1 MRRRTILIVAACLA
15 ILAGLLPMVAV
26 AHLLRV
32 RAIAA
37 EQRHMAEYARWTL
50 MRTKRVFADAR
61 RVLIEAETRPGTE
74 CSPDHVAQLR
84 QIAMDARNVEDIGYF
99 RDGRLVCTSLGPIRQ
114 HVPRT
119 PPDVDLG
126 GGFALVLHIEPR
138 TFRSQP
144 MLAMSHDGYTALI
157 KPERLVDVLTDSH
170 MTLGIAAGPGR
181 LIAMS
186 GKGDPRLLRI
196 LTAGAAAGIDE
207 RHVFASLREPPLT
220 AFAFSD
226 RAQALGRLRNDYLLL
241 LPMGLLVSTVLV
253 GIVIWVSRQR
263 LSPEKELAIA
273 IRRREF
279 VVHYQPII
287 DLSNGRCVAAEALLR
302 WRRPDG
308 RWIRPDLFI
317 PLAED
322 TGLISPLTDLLIER
336 VIEDQ
341 AELLRADR
349 GLHIS
354 INISARDLESGRFLP
369 VLSDAVARSGIEP
382 SQIWI
387 EATEQGFIRAEI
399 AASAIKAARAAGHM
413 VAIDD
418 FGTGYSSLSLLQGL
432 PLDALKIDK
441 SFVEAIAT
449 DAATSVV
456 TPHIIDMAH
465 GLKLRI
471 IAEGVET
478 REQEAYLRAA
488 GVPLA
493 QGWLYSRAL
502 PAAEFA
508 AFRQGR
514 NAEGDDSSTDAGR
527 GHAGSGDGAITAR

>member
-1 MRRRTILIVAACLA
+1 MRRRTILTIAACLA

-32 RAIAA
+32 RAVAA
-37 EQRHMAEYARWTL
+37 EQRHMEEYARWTL
-50 MRTKRVFADAR
+50 IRANQVFADAR
-61 RVLIEAETRPGTE
+61 RTLLAAEVPPGTE
-74 CSPDHVAQLR
+74 CSPEHVARLR
-84 QIAMDARNVEDIGYF
+84 QIAMDARSVEDIGYF
-99 RDGRLVCTSLGPIRQ
+99 RDGRLACTSLGPVGQR
-114 HVPRT
+114 VPRT
-119 PPDVDLG
+119 PPDLRLG
-126 GGFALVLHIEPR
+126 GGFAVIFHLQPR

-144 MLAMSHDGYTALI
+144 MLAMSHGGYTALI

-181 LIAMS
+181 LIALS
-186 GKGDPRLLRI
+186 GRTDPQLLRTLI
-196 LTAGAAAGIDE
+196 AGPTAGIDDH
-207 RHVFASLREPPLT
+207 HVFASLREAPLT

-241 LPMGLLVSTVLV
+241 LPMGLLVSTLLV
-253 GIVIWVSRQR
+253 GLVIWVSRQR

-273 IRRREF
+273 IRKREF

-308 RWIRPDLFI
+308 RWIGPDLFI
-317 PLAED
+317 PLAEE

-341 AELLRADR
+341 AALLRADR
-349 GLHIS
+349 DLHIS

-369 VLSDAVARSGIEP
+369 VLTEAVTRSGVAP

-399 AASAIKAARAAGHM
+399 AAGAVEAARAAGHM

-488 GVPLA
+488 GVRLA
-493 QGWLYSRAL
+493 QGWLYSHAL
-502 PAAEFA
+502 PASEFA
-508 AFRQGR
+508 TFHQDRKVQ
-514 NAEGDDSSTDAGR
+514 
-527 GHAGSGDGAITAR
+527 GDGASARRARARSGGDAIAAR

>member
-61 RVLIEAETRPGTE
+61 QALVDAGAPPGTE
-74 CSPDHVAQLR
+74 CSPEHIAQLR
-84 QIAMDARNVEDIGYF
+84 QIAMDARNVEEIGYF
-99 RDGRLVCTSLGPIRQ
+99 RDGRLVCTSLGPIRLR
-114 HVPRT
+114 VPRT
-119 PPDVDLG
+119 PPDLDLG
-126 GGFALVLHIEPR
+126 GGFALVLNIQPR

-144 MLAMSHDGYTALI
+144 MLAMSHGDYTALI
-157 KPERLVDVLTDSH
+157 KPERLVDVLTDTH

-181 LIAMS
+181 AVALS
-186 GKGDPRLLRI
+186 GKTDPGLLRT
-196 LTAGAAAGIDE
+196 LAADTTEGIDE
-207 RHVFASLREPPLT
+207 RHVFASLREGPLT
-220 AFAFSD
+220 AFAFGD
-226 RAQALGRLRNDYLLL
+226 RAQALARLQNDYLLL
-241 LPMGLLVSTVLV
+241 LPMGLLVSTLLV

-273 IRRREF
+273 IRNREF

-287 DLSNGRCVAAEALLR
+287 DLADGRCVAAEALLR

-317 PLAED
+317 PLAEES
-322 TGLISPLTDLLIER
+322 GLISTLTDLLIER
-336 VIEDQ
+336 VIDDQ
-341 AELLRADR
+341 GPQLRADR
-349 GLHIS
+349 DLHIS

-369 VLSDAVARSGIEP
+369 ILAEALARAGVEP
-382 SQIWI
+382 SQIWL
-387 EATEQGFIRAEI
+387 EATEQGFIRTEMAT
-399 AASAIKAARAAGHM
+399 SAVEAARAAGHM

-441 SFVEAIAT
+441 SFVETIAT
-449 DAATSVV
+449 DAATSTV

-478 REQEAYLRAA
+478 WEQEAYLRAA
-488 GVPLA
+488 GVRLA

-508 AFRQGR
+508 AYRQSR
-514 NAEGDDSSTDAGR
+514 NAGSDGVL
-527 GHAGSGDGAITAR
+527 AGSALS

>member
-1 MRRRTILIVAACLA
+1 
-15 ILAGLLPMVAV
+15 
-26 AHLLRV
+26 
-32 RAIAA
+32 
-37 EQRHMAEYARWTL
+37 
-50 MRTKRVFADAR
+50 
-61 RVLIEAETRPGTE
+61 
-74 CSPDHVAQLR
+74 
-84 QIAMDARNVEDIGYF
+84 
-99 RDGRLVCTSLGPIRQ
+99 
-114 HVPRT
+114 
-119 PPDVDLG
+119 
-126 GGFALVLHIEPR
+126 
-138 TFRSQP
+138 
-144 MLAMSHDGYTALI
+144 
-157 KPERLVDVLTDSH
+157 
-170 MTLGIAAGPGR
+170 
-181 LIAMS
+181 
-186 GKGDPRLLRI
+186 
-196 LTAGAAAGIDE
+196 
-207 RHVFASLREPPLT
+207 
-220 AFAFSD
+220 
-226 RAQALGRLRNDYLLL
+226 
-241 LPMGLLVSTVLV
+241 MGLLVSTVLV

-502 PAAEFA
+502 PAAESQPSVRA
-508 AFRQGR
+508 ATPRETT
-514 NAEGDDSSTDAGR
+514 APPMPAGAMQDRATAPSRRDRSR
-527 GHAGSGDGAITAR
+527 GAGAGSIPRPVRSRRGGAASPPRNRRSDRAAPPPPRAPPRQSGNRRPASARRARRRRRAGEMVERDDQGEREATAEPRPGAARPEQRRGGWRGRQPGETAGLERHGQP